1 MFANHDSANMSK
13 SPKRGSMCIKL
24 ITHQYYKDRGVK
36 QGRKKTFSVQRRSRQ
51 EMIDGAPPID
61 YVRASSS
68 APTVNKRTFLR
79 WVKRAN

>member
-36 QGRKKTFSVQRRSRQ
+36 QGRKKNIFSATKEQTGNDRWR
-51 EMIDGAPPID
+51 PPDRLRKSVLI
-61 YVRASSS
+61 S
-68 APTVNKRTFLR
+68 AYGEQKDVSE
-79 WVKRAN
+79 VG